1 MTIEGYVQRI
11 LFQNKENGY
20 TVMVM
25 ELAGTE
31 DAGEEQTV
39 CGSLPDVEQGDY
51 LSVTGDVTVHPTYGP
66 QLRVTAYER
75 RMPTDVVSVERY
87 LASGAIKGIG
97 AAMAARIVKKFKE
110 DAFRIMEEEPER
122 LAEIKGIS
130 ENKAREIAAQI
141 SEKKNLRDALMFLQQ
156 YGISLNLAAKIYNH
170 YGAELYNV
178 IRTNPYRM
186 ADDIEGVGFKTADTI
201 AARAG
206 IVPDSD
212 FRIQS
217 GILYELQLA
226 SGNGHTYLPK
236 ETLISQAAE
245 LLMVSAEQIEKNLT
259 DMQMDRRIVI
269 KNVAGEG
276 CEDQQQV
283 YSALYYYMELNVA
296 KHLHDLNI
304 AEDADREK
312 LGKDIDRIALKERIQ
327 LDGLQREAVMEAVTH
342 GLTIITGG
350 PGTGKTTTINTI
362 IQYMDE
368 LGLSMALA
376 APTGRAAK
384 RMSEATGYEAQTI
397 HRLLELMGG
406 PESESGRATF
416 ARDEENPLE
425 VDAVIIDEMS
435 MVDINL
441 MNALLKAVVPGTR
454 LVLVGDVDQLP
465 SVGPGNVLRD
475 IIESGCFRVVKLNKI
490 FRQALESDI
499 VMNAHR
505 INQGQIVEP
514 KAGSKDFL
522 FVKRSQAAQITGATI
537 TLVKEKLPP
546 YVHASVRDIQVLTP
560 MRKGALGV
568 EQLNT
573 ALQQYLNPPDPEKME
588 KETSSGIFR
597 EGDKVMQVKNNYQ
610 MEWEITN
617 QYGVALQSGVGVFN
631 GDVGIIKSM
640 NLYAEELV
648 VEFDEGREATYSFKQ
663 LDELELAYAITIHK
677 SQGSEYPAVVLPLL
691 TGPRMLM
698 NRNLLYTAVT
708 RAKQC
713 VTIVGSVETF
723 QNMIRNVSEN
733 TRFSGLADRLREIN
747 I

>member
-31 DAGEEQTV
+31 NAGEEQTV

-51 LSVTGDVTVHPTYGP
+51 LSVTGDEIVHPTYGP
-66 QLRVTAYER
+66 QLRAAAYER
-75 RMPTDVVSVERY
+75 RMPTDVVSMERY

-97 AAMAARIVKKFKE
+97 AAMAARIVKKFRE
-110 DAFRIMEEEPER
+110 DSFRIMEEEPER

-130 ENKAREIAAQI
+130 EKKAREIAEQV

-217 GILYELQLA
+217 GLLYELQLA

-236 ETLISQAAE
+236 DMLISQAAE
-245 LLMVSAEQIEKNLT
+245 LLMVDAEQIEKNLT

-269 KNVAGEG
+269 KNLSGEDG
-276 CEDQQQV
+276 GDQQQV

-304 AEDADREK
+304 AEEADRVK
-312 LGKDIDRIALKERIQ
+312 LGRDIDRIASQEQIQ
-327 LDGLQREAVMEAVTH
+327 LDELQKEAVMEAVTH

-362 IQYMDE
+362 IRYMDE
-368 LGLSMALA
+368 LGLSMSLA

-406 PESESGRATF
+406 PENESGRAAF

-425 VDAVIIDEMS
+425 ADAVIIDEMS

-475 IIESGCFRVVKLNKI
+475 IIESGCFRVVKLHKI

-505 INQGQIVEP
+505 INQGEVVEP
-514 KAGSKDFL
+514 KPGSRDFL
-522 FVKRSQAAQITGATI
+522 FVKRSQAGQITGATI
-537 TLVKEKLPP
+537 TLVKEKLPS

-573 ALQQYLNPPDPEKME
+573 ALQQFLNPPDPEKME
-588 KETSSGIFR
+588 KETGSCIFR
-597 EGDKVMQVKNNYQ
+597 EGDKVMQIKNDYQ
-610 MEWEITN
+610 MEWEIRN
-617 QYGVALQSGVGVFN
+617 QYGVALQTGVGVFN

-648 VEFDEGREATYSFKQ
+648 VEFDEGREATYPFKQ

-733 TRFSGLADRLREIN
+733 TRFSGLSDRLREIN

>member
-25 ELAGTE
+25 EASTGKTS
-31 DAGEEQTV
+31 EERTV
-39 CGSLPDVEQGDY
+39 CGNLPDVEEGECIKVD
-51 LSVTGDVTVHPTYGP
+51 GEEAVHPVYGP
-66 QLRVTAYER
+66 QIHVSSYEHI
-75 RMPTDVVSVERY
+75 MPTDVLSMERY
-87 LASGAIKGIG
+87 LGSGAIKGIG
-97 AAMAARIVKKFKE
+97 PKMAARIVKKFKE
-110 DAFRIMEEEPER
+110 DTFRIIEEEPER

-130 ENKAREIAAQI
+130 LSKAQEIATQMV
-141 SEKKNLRDALMFLQQ
+141 EKKNLRQALMFLQQ
-156 YGISLNLAAKIYNH
+156 YGISLNLSVKIYNK
-170 YGAELYNV
+170 YGEELYSI
-178 IRTNPYRM
+178 IRTNPYRL
-186 ADDIEGVGFKTADTI
+186 ADDIEGVGFKTADAI

-217 GILYELQLA
+217 GILYVLRLA

-236 ETLISQAAE
+236 EELINEAAE
-245 LLMVSAEQIEKNLT
+245 MLMVERESVEDNLIN
-259 DMQMDRRIVI
+259 MQMDRRIVI
-269 KNVAGEG
+269 KSMMGEG
-276 CEDQQQV
+276 GEAYQQV
-283 YSALYYYMELNVA
+283 YTSMYYYMELNVA

-304 AEDADREK
+304 FENADRNK
-312 LGKDIDRIALKERIQ
+312 LMADIHRIAADEHIE
-327 LDGLQREAVMEAVTH
+327 LDDMQMEAVMEAVTH

-350 PGTGKTTTINTI
+350 PGTGKTTTINTLI
-362 IQYMDE
+362 KYMDE
-368 LGLSMALA
+368 MGFSFSLA

-397 HRLLELMGG
+397 HRLLEV
-406 PESESGRATF
+406 SGAPDGETSGAFFSRN
-416 ARDEENPLE
+416 EENPLD

-441 MNALLKAVVPGTR
+441 MNALLKAVVTGTR

-475 IIESGCFRVVKLNKI
+475 IIDSGCFKVVKLNKI

-499 VMNAHR
+499 VINAHR
-505 INQGQIVEP
+505 INQGRNVEP
-514 KAGSKDFL
+514 KPGSKDFL
-522 FVKRSQAAQITGATI
+522 FVKRDAAANITGATI
-537 TLVKEKLPP
+537 TLVKEKLPG

-568 EQLNT
+568 EQLNA
-573 ALQQYLNPPDPEKME
+573 ALQQYLNPPDPGKME
-588 KETSSGIFR
+588 RETSSGVFR

-610 MEWEITN
+610 MEWEIKN
-617 QYGVALQSGVGVFN
+617 EIGAVIQNGIGVYN
-631 GDVGIIKSM
+631 GDVGIIKEM
-640 NLYAEELV
+640 NLYAEEMV
-648 VEFDEGREATYSFKQ
+648 VEFDEGRQATYTFKQ

-691 TGPRMLM
+691 SGPKMLM

-733 TRFSGLADRLREIN
+733 VRYSGLKDRLREVN